1 MELKELLVI
10 SGKGGTGKTSLVGA
24 FAVLADNKVLA
35 DCDVDAADLHL
46 VLGPKIRETKEFYG
60 SKKAVLDR
68 ERCDGCGVCV
78 NVCRFGAISIDNS
91 RRSNMAGATIRIDPL
106 SCEGCAVCFHACP
119 QGAITMV
126 DNLSGHWFISDTEYG
141 PLVHAKLGVAEENS
155 GKLVTQVRREARSIA
170 EERGL
175 DYIITDG
182 PPGIGCPVISSISGV
197 DLALIVTEP
206 TVAGSHDMERIL
218 QLARHFDVNAVVCI
232 NKYDLDETKAE
243 EIERYCRDNGIR
255 VIGKIPFDEEVVSA
269 LAKGMPVV
277 TPLGTADRSADRKE
291 GKASAAI
298 RRIWTEVLSCLK

>member
-24 FAVLADNKVLA
+24 FAALAENKVLA

-46 VLGPKIRETKEFYG
+46 LLRPKIRETKEFYG

-68 ERCDGCGVCV
+68 ERCNGCGVCV
-78 NVCRFGAISIDNS
+78 NVCRFRAISIDS
-91 RRSNMAGATIRIDPL
+91 GRRDNVPQATVRIDPI
-106 SCEGCAVCFHACP
+106 SCEGCAVCSHACP
-119 QGAITMV
+119 QGAITMA
-126 DNLSGHWFISDTEYG
+126 DNLSGHLFISDTPYG

-155 GKLVTQVRREARSIA
+155 GKLVTQVRREARTIA

-218 QLARHFDVNAVVCI
+218 QLARHFDVNAMVCI
-232 NKYDLDETKAE
+232 NKYDLDESKAE
-243 EIERYCRDNGIR
+243 EIERYCRDKGIR
-255 VIGKIPFDEEVVSA
+255 VVGKIPFDEEVVNA
-269 LAKGMPVV
+269 LARGAPAVV
-277 TPLGTADRSADRKE
+277 PPGSAGQTE
-291 GKASAAI
+291 GKASRAI
-298 RRIWTEVLSCLK
+298 RVIWTEVSSCLK